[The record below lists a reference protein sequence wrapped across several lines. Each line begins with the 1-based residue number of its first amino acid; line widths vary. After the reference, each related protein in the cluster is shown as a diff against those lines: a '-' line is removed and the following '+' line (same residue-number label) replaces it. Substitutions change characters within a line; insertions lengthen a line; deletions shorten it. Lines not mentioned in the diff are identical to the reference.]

1 MSEENI
7 TTPVKTEAELAAERE
22 NENRLYSKARKRAA
36 FRIHLLIFILVN
48 ALFWVIWYF
57 VFRTTESDPGKIA
70 TDQQV
75 FKAVLFLTI
84 AWLIILIG
92 HHVFVRIF
100 DSTIVEKEL
109 KKIKKQIEE
118 NEKELKRLKAVAEQK
133 KAELLRKQQETAEGS
148 ASQN

>member
-7 TTPVKTEAELAAERE
+7 TTPVKTEAEIAAERE

-75 FKAVLFLTI
+75 FRAVLFLTI

-133 KAELLRKQQETAEGS
+133 KAELLRKQQEATEENKAKE
-148 ASQN
+148 

>member
-7 TTPVKTEAELAAERE
+7 TTPVKTEAEIAAEQE
-22 NENRLYSKARKRAA
+22 NEKKLYSKARNRAS
-36 FRIHLLIFILVN
+36 FRIHLMIFILVN

-57 VFRTTESDPGKIA
+57 VFRGTEAND
-70 TDQQV
+70 V
-75 FKAVLFLTI
+75 FFKAVLFVTI

-92 HHVFVRIF
+92 HNVFVRIF

-118 NEKELKRLKAVAEQK
+118 NEKELQRLKAVAEQK
-133 KAELLRKQQETAEGS
+133 KAELLRKKQEATEENKAKE
-148 ASQN
+148 